1 MFNCPTIKELVQD
14 CNNSEASDQKF
25 DSTEKQSIFN
35 VYQMTNIEMG
45 ELKKHLRA
53 LYFSENE
60 KNNENKE

>member
-1 MFNCPTIKELVQD
+1 
-14 CNNSEASDQKF
+14 
-25 DSTEKQSIFN
+25 
-35 VYQMTNIEMG
+35 MTNIEMG